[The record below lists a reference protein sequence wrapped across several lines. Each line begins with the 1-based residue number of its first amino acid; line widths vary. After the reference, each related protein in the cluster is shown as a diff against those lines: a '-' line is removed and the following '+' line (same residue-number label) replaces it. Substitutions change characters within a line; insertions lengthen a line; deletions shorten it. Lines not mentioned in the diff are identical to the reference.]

1 MSVCTALRP
10 SCAIADTLLHTWR
23 GMHEQKSLPA
33 EIEYQSA
40 FKAIIGVFEA
50 CTSSLADA
58 RRGVCI
64 IAECSGIGYSNMR
77 PLSPLCAA
85 SSLR

>member
-1 MSVCTALRP
+1 
-10 SCAIADTLLHTWR
+10 
-23 GMHEQKSLPA
+23 MHEQECLPA
-33 EIEYQSA
+33 ETEYQSA
-40 FKAIIGVFEA
+40 FKEIIGVFEA

-58 RRGVCI
+58 RRGICMIV
-64 IAECSGIGYSNMR
+64 ECGGVGYSNVR

>member
-1 MSVCTALRP
+1 
-10 SCAIADTLLHTWR
+10 
-23 GMHEQKSLPA
+23 MHEQNFLPA

-40 FKAIIGVFEA
+40 FKMIIGVFEA

-58 RRGVCI
+58 RRGICMIV
-64 IAECSGIGYSNMR
+64 ECGGVGYSNVR

-85 SSLR
+85 SFLR